1 VPGRWR
7 LPGEN
12 HYRGSGIAYIKAARR
27 KDCNQPT
34 MPEPDA
40 GGVPD
45 LKRVV
50 AAFNS
55 LPHAR
60 FLGIR
65 CDDIGVGR
73 ATLSVAYQ
81 ERLVGNCQT
90 GVLHGGVI
98 TTLLDTLSW
107 LVATAAVP
115 EGTAVATLDLRVDY
129 LRPAKPLEVIRASA
143 ECYKRTSTV
152 AFTRGFAFHDRVD
165 RPIAQLTGTCMIGST
180 GFSTA
185 GGEAAEPAPA

>member
-1 VPGRWR
+1 M
-7 LPGEN
+7 
-12 HYRGSGIAYIKAARR
+12 AATDMSR
-27 KDCNQPT
+27 P
-34 MPEPDA
+34 
-40 GGVPD
+40 PD
-45 LKRVV
+45 LARVV

-60 FLGIR
+60 FLGMR
-65 CDDIGVGR
+65 CDDIAIGR
-73 ATLSVAYQ
+73 ATLSVPYQ
-81 ERLVGNCQT
+81 HRLIGNCQT

-129 LRPAKPLEVIRASA
+129 LRPATPLEAIRATA
-143 ECYKRTSTV
+143 ECYKRTSNV
-152 AFTRGFAFHDRVD
+152 AFTRGFAYHTHPGE
-165 RPIAQLTGTCMIGST
+165 PIAQLTGTCMIGST

-185 GGEAAEPAPA
+185 GGEALAAALAPT

>member
-1 VPGRWR
+1 MAETDLSRP
-7 LPGEN
+7 
-12 HYRGSGIAYIKAARR
+12 
-27 KDCNQPT
+27 
-34 MPEPDA
+34 
-40 GGVPD
+40 PD
-45 LKRVV
+45 LTRVV

-60 FLGIR
+60 FLGMR

-81 ERLVGNCQT
+81 ERLIGNRQS

-98 TTLLDTLSW
+98 TALLDTLSW

-115 EGTAVATLDLRVDY
+115 EGTAVATLDLRIDY
-129 LRPAKPLEVIRASA
+129 LRPARPREVIRATA
-143 ECYKRTSTV
+143 ECYRRTSNV
-152 AFTRGFAFHDRVD
+152 AFTRGVAYHEHPGDA
-165 RPIAQLTGTCMIGST
+165 IAQLTGTCMIGST

-185 GGEAAEPAPA
+185 GGEAIGGEAIGDAPRPGAAEPVG